1 MENRKN
7 FSLMLKI
14 FFSCWLVLIGFSALA
29 QDQWEEAAGDLND
42 ARLLIEKENVL
53 ELPTKAK
60 PLQKIQKIER
70 EKQAAPQQYAIDPLL
85 LSLPAINPDLDAA
98 QLRKNPD
105 AGVPPSNAYIKAGF
119 GNYLTT
125 FLEGHYYAGEEGIF
139 EYGGNIKHLASSRGP
154 VDGKNS
160 ANSNNE
166 IGLFGKYFL
175 SEGIVKGNI
184 GFQRDV
190 VHFYGYDT
198 IPLDAQFDVDNIKQV
213 YNIFDV
219 GISFMNDDPLADV
232 HYETG
237 FDFYTLGDNY
247 NASEVNFDLFAKGN
261 YEINEDSRIEAGLN
275 LIFNTK
281 NDSLKANRNLFLL
294 NGAYHYQYDQF
305 SLKAGVRLAYN
316 GDTTFADNRFRIY
329 PDLHVKYGIVE
340 NRVAVYGRVSGN
352 LEQVTLRSLSRDNPF
367 LGADIPL
374 AHTDRQIEFAGGLE
388 TAPNNKLGLKVEGG
402 YSRVKNLFYF
412 LNSESDQAKFDVF
425 YEGSSEGI
433 LNLKLEASAD
443 IGPVKAVLQTNFYDY
458 GVDSLETP
466 FHRPSLTNTLAVAFD
481 INQKLYL
488 NLDVFHLA
496 GLEGREPVT
505 GSIVELNDI
514 VDLNLKAD
522 YIINE
527 NFSAFLALNNILSNN
542 YQRYLYY
549 DNLGINVLVGA
560 TYRLGDFRF

>member
-1 MENRKN
+1 
-7 FSLMLKI
+7 MLKI
-14 FFSCWLVLIGFSALA
+14 FFSCLLMLGSYTLMA

-42 ARLLIEKENVL
+42 ARLLIEKDNVL

-60 PLQKIQKIER
+60 PLQKMQKIER
-70 EKQAAPQQYAIDPLL
+70 ERQAAPQQYALEPLL
-85 LSLPAINPDLDAA
+85 LTLPSINPGLEAA
-98 QLRKNPD
+98 PLRRGTD
-105 AGVPPSNAYIKAGF
+105 GLLPPSNAYLKAGF

-125 FLEGHYYAGEEGIF
+125 FLEGHYYAGQEGIF
-139 EYGGNIKHLASSRGP
+139 EYGGSVKHLASSRGP

-160 ANSNNE
+160 ANSTNN

-175 SEGIVKGNI
+175 TEGIVKGNI

-190 VHFYGYDT
+190 LHFYGYDT

-219 GISFMNDDPLADV
+219 GASFMNDDPLADI

-237 FDFYTLGDNY
+237 FDLYTLGDNY
-247 NASEVNFDLFAKGN
+247 NASEVNFDLFAKGKYDLN
-261 YEINEDSRIEAGLN
+261 DDSRIEAGLN
-275 LIFNTK
+275 LIFNTY
-281 NDSLKANRNLFLL
+281 NDSLKVSRNLFLL

-305 SLKAGVRLAYN
+305 SLKAGLRIAYN

-329 PDLHVKYGIVE
+329 PDIHAKYGIVE
-340 NRVAVYGRVSGN
+340 NKVAVYGRLSGN

-367 LGADIPL
+367 LGANTPL
-374 AHTDRQIEFAGGLE
+374 AHTDRQIEIAGGLE

-412 LNSESDQAKFDVF
+412 LNSEADQAQFDVF
-425 YEGSSEGI
+425 YEGNSEGI
-433 LNLKLEASAD
+433 LNLKIEASAD
-443 IGPVKAVLQTNFYDY
+443 IGPVKAVLQTNFFDY
-458 GVDSLETP
+458 GLDSLEAP

-481 INQKLYL
+481 LNKKLFL
-488 NLDVFHLA
+488 NLDVFHLS
-496 GLEGREPVT
+496 GLEGRDPVA
-505 GSIVELNDI
+505 GSIVEISDI

-542 YQRYLYY
+542 YQRYLFY
-549 DNLGINVLVGA
+549 DNKGINVLVGA
-560 TYRLGDFRF
+560 TYRLGGFQF